1 MKRIRNKY
9 RVLSVL
15 LLVVLMSCVQDDDFS
30 VPSHLNET
38 ENKALNIILEGL
50 ENGTITEI
58 SIAALKT
65 QFIEGE
71 VVQFASHSVVK
82 GYVTS
87 TDKTGNFYK
96 EIYLQD
102 SPSNPTAAINIVLN
116 QVDSYNQFNLGRE
129 VYVSLQDLYLGET
142 ASEVLA
148 IGGAED
154 GSRVGL
160 LTENQIKTHVFRS
173 SETLDIV
180 PLELNFSDIN
190 DNYIGMYV
198 SINNVEFPDNLQG
211 QSYFNAIDDFDTQR
225 KMQRCEGFSY
235 EEFILETSSFS
246 SFKNEILPTENGT
259 IKGIISKSYG
269 GDDFVLVLNDT
280 KDVEFA
286 DSRCTPLNADDFT
299 VIYEE
304 TFNDAVDDETL
315 DTEGWINFSERGQ
328 VLWTE
333 QIYSKNGY
341 AEFGTFGANDTSNV
355 AWLISPGVNKD
366 EYENVFLNYKM
377 GQHHV
382 ISVKNTIDV
391 LVSTD
396 FNGVDVLNANWTKID
411 AKVST
416 KYDEWYAF
424 KDSGL
429 VNISEYTG
437 TLYVAFKVTGSGTNE
452 ALDGSYQLDDFRI
465 LTEK

>member
-1 MKRIRNKY
+1 MKRIININRI
-9 RVLSVL
+9 LSVL
-15 LLVVLMSCVQDDDFS
+15 ILITLWSCVQDDDFS
-30 VPSHLNET
+30 VPSNLNED
-38 ENKALNIILEGL
+38 ENKSLNTILEGL
-50 ENGTITEI
+50 KSGTLNEI
-58 SIAALKT
+58 SIASLKQ
-65 QFIEGE
+65 QFVAGE
-71 VVQFASHSVVK
+71 VIQFSSNSVVK

-87 TDKTGNFYK
+87 SDKTGNFYK
-96 EIYLQD
+96 EIYIQD
-102 SPSNPTAAINIVLN
+102 RPSNPTAAIHIVLN
-116 QVDSYNQFNLGRE
+116 QVDSYNKFNLGRE
-129 VYVSLQDLYLGET
+129 VYIVLQDLYLGET

-148 IGGAED
+148 IGGEAD

-160 LTENQIKTHVFRS
+160 LSENQIKTHLFRS
-173 SETLDIV
+173 TETVEIV

-190 DNYIGMYV
+190 ENYIGMYIA
-198 SINNVEFPDNLQG
+198 INNVEFPESLEG

-246 SFKNEILPTENGT
+246 TFKNEILPTQNGT

-280 KDVEFA
+280 QDVIFNNP
-286 DSRCTPLNADDFT
+286 RCTPLNADDFT
-299 VIYEE
+299 IIFEE
-304 TFNDAVDDETL
+304 TFNDAVDEDIL
-315 DTEGWINFSERGQ
+315 DTEGWINFAERGQ

-341 AEFGTFGANDTSNV
+341 AEFGTFGATDTQNL
-355 AWLISPGVNKD
+355 AWLVSPGINMD
-366 EYENVFLNYKM
+366 EQDNEFLNFKM
-377 GQHHV
+377 GQHH
-382 ISVKNTIDV
+382 ITSVRNTIEV

-396 FNGVDVLNANWTKID
+396 FNGTDVLNATWTEIE
-411 AKVST
+411 AKVPT

-429 VNISEYTG
+429 IDISQFSG
-437 TLYVAFKVTGSGTNE
+437 TLYVAFRVTGSGTNE
-452 ALDGSYQLDDFRI
+452 ALDGSYQLDDFRV

>member
-1 MKRIRNKY
+1 MKRRININRI
-9 RVLSVL
+9 LSVL
-15 LLVVLMSCVQDDDFS
+15 ILITLWSCVQDDDFS
-30 VPSHLNET
+30 VPSNLNED
-38 ENKALNIILEGL
+38 ENKSLNTILEGL
-50 ENGTITEI
+50 KSGTLNEI
-58 SIAALKT
+58 SIASLKQ
-65 QFIEGE
+65 QFVPGE
-71 VVQFASHSVVK
+71 VIQFSSNSVVK

-87 TDKTGNFYK
+87 SDKTGNFYK
-96 EIYLQD
+96 EIYIQD
-102 SPSNPTAAINIVLN
+102 RPSNPTAALHIVLN
-116 QVDSYNQFNLGRE
+116 QVDSYNKFNLGRE
-129 VYVSLQDLYLGET
+129 VYIVLQDLYLGET

-148 IGGAED
+148 IGGEAD

-160 LTENQIKTHVFRS
+160 LSENQIKTHLFRS
-173 SETLDIV
+173 TETVEIV

-190 DNYIGMYV
+190 ENYIGMYI
-198 SINNVEFPDNLQG
+198 SINNVEFPESLEG

-246 SFKNEILPTENGT
+246 IFKNEILPTQNGT

-280 KDVEFA
+280 QDVIFNNP
-286 DSRCTPLNADDFT
+286 RCTPLNADDFT
-299 VIYEE
+299 IIFEE
-304 TFNDAVDDETL
+304 TFNDAVDEDIL
-315 DTEGWINFSERGQ
+315 DTEGWINFAERGQ

-341 AEFGTFGANDTSNV
+341 AEFGTFGATDTQNL
-355 AWLISPGVNKD
+355 AWLVSPGINMD
-366 EYENVFLNYKM
+366 EQDNEFLNFKM
-377 GQHHV
+377 GQHH
-382 ISVKNTIDV
+382 ITSVRNTIEV

-396 FNGVDVLNANWTKID
+396 FNGTDVLNATWTEIE
-411 AKVST
+411 AKVPT

-429 VNISEYTG
+429 IDISQFSG
-437 TLYVAFKVTGSGTNE
+437 TLYVAFRVTGSGTNE
-452 ALDGSYQLDDFRI
+452 ALDGSYQLDDFRV